1 MAQTVTLMA
10 TTREKTGKGAAR
22 QARFNKQVPAVIYG
36 HGRATQPLMVDALA
50 LEKALTGI
58 EPESTLIELTVDGK
72 KSRTL
77 IREIQRHPIRPDI
90 IHVDFYEIRGGEKIT
105 LKVPVHLVG
114 TPDGVRNAGGGNPG
128 PESAATR
135 HNAGFLVADALAA
148 HWQFPP
154 FRRAERARA
163 TEGSIAST
171 PVRILKPTTFMNRS
185 GAALAS
191 LRADPTFTPERDL
204 LILVDDFQI
213 PLGTFRLRPDGSA
226 GGHNGLKS
234 IEGALQ
240 SQQYARLRIGVGP
253 LPEGTGDWADYVL
266 NAFEPAELEQ
276 VESLIPRMIEAVDG
290 WLREGC

>member
-1 MAQTVTLMA
+1 L
-10 TTREKTGKGAAR
+10 R
-22 QARFNKQVPAVIYG
+22 AV
-36 HGRATQPLMVDALA
+36 
-50 LEKALTGI
+50 
-58 EPESTLIELTVDGK
+58 
-72 KSRTL
+72 
-77 IREIQRHPIRPDI
+77 
-90 IHVDFYEIRGGEKIT
+90 
-105 LKVPVHLVG
+105 VG
-114 TPDGVRNAGGGNPG
+114 LGNPG
-128 PESAATR
+128 PEYAATR
-135 HNAGFLVADALAA
+135 HNAGFLLADALAA

-163 TEGSIAST
+163 TEGSIAGT

-213 PLGTFRLRPDGSA
+213 PLGTFRFRAEGSA

-253 LPEGTGDWADYVL
+253 LPDGTGDWADYVL
-266 NAFEPAELEQ
+266 APFDPEQ
-276 VESLIPRMIEAVDG
+276 RDEVEGLMPQMIETVEQ
-290 WLREGC
+290 WLNS